1 MTMDSAM
8 VQEKNIERKRFSVS
22 SQKKTEL
29 LRNSVSAAMEGY
41 FSQMDG
47 HDVSDLYKMVL
58 SEVEPPLF
66 ETVLRQTNGNQSR
79 AAEMLGVSRST
90 LRKKLALYNLD

>member
-1 MTMDSAM
+1 MTMEATM
-8 VQEKNIERKRFSVS
+8 VQDKTSEITRFTTR
-22 SQKKTEL
+22 SQQRTEL
-29 LRNSVSAAMEGY
+29 LRDSVAAAMESY
-41 FSQMDG
+41 FAQMDG
-47 HDVSDLYKMVL
+47 HDVADLYKLVL

-79 AAEMLGVSRST
+79 AAEMLGISRST